1 MNLRPLPPARFLSRP
16 LAALLLA
23 LMAHPALAFELLWS
37 GHDKEAPPMPPRPV
51 VSMILEDI
59 PSERPSYPGVVVA
72 GVDVDLGF
80 STLGRLS
87 SRPVDVGDK
96 VKTGDVLAELTPDDL
111 QDNVRAARAALST
124 AEVTLET
131 ARTAEARVRDLV
143 TRKVATQAQLEQA
156 DRSLKSA
163 EAGLDQARSEL
174 ARAEDAEGFA
184 RLAAPFDGVVSA
196 VYENAG
202 AVVDAGTPVL
212 KLSDDVTREAVIDLP
227 ESAVVG
233 QPVGTEVTI
242 WLESDPRT
250 VSSGRVNRIEPLAD
264 TATRTRRLHLTMDDA
279 ADFRLNA
286 LIRAQRA
293 DAPGAVLTLPSV
305 AIAGTEA
312 APTVWVVT
320 RDGDSAT
327 VSERPVTIAGV
338 IDRATQIASGITA
351 GEEIVIRGVHSLT
364 EGQAVGRRVQ
374 P

>member
-1 MNLRPLPPARFLSRP
+1 MLRLQSTGALV
-16 LAALLLA
+16 ALLIALA
-23 LMAHPALAFELLWS
+23 GHPAAAFDLPWQ
-37 GHDKEAPPMPPRPV
+37 GRKAQAPPMPPRPV
-51 VSMILEDI
+51 VSVILHDL
-59 PSERPSYPGVVVA
+59 PSERPSYPGVVMA
-72 GVDVDLGF
+72 GIEVDLGF

-143 TRKVATQAQLEQA
+143 MRRVAPQAQLEQA
-156 DRSLKSA
+156 ERSLKSA

-196 VYENAG
+196 VFENAG
-202 AVVDAGTPVL
+202 AVVSAGTPVV
-212 KLSDDVTREAVIDLP
+212 KLSDDVMREAVIDLP
-227 ESAVVG
+227 ESAVSG
-233 QPVGTEVTI
+233 QPIGTEVTI
-242 WLESDPRT
+242 WLESDPTT
-250 VSSGRVNRIEPLAD
+250 VTSGRVNRIDPLAD
-264 TATRTRRLHLTMDDA
+264 VATRTRRLHLTMDDA

-293 DAPGAVLTLPSV
+293 DEPGTVLTVPAA

-320 RDGDSAT
+320 RDGGSAT
-327 VSERPVTIAGV
+327 VSERPVSITAIIGREA
-338 IDRATQIASGITA
+338 QIASGITA
-351 GEEIVIRGVHSLT
+351 GEEVVIRGVHSLT
-364 EGQAVGRRVQ
+364 EGQAVGRRVE

>member
-1 MNLRPLPPARFLSRP
+1 MIGRLLCARPAV
-16 LAALLLA
+16 ALMLA
-23 LMAHPALAFELLWS
+23 LMAHPAGAFELPWS
-37 GHDKEAPPMPPRPV
+37 GHDKEAPPLPPRPV
-51 VSMILEDI
+51 VSIILEDI
-59 PSERPSYPGVVVA
+59 PSARPSFPGVVVA
-72 GVDVDLGF
+72 GTEVDLGF

-87 SRPVDVGDK
+87 ARPVDVGDK
-96 VKTGDVLAELTPDDL
+96 VKTGDVLAELTPDNL
-111 QDNVRAARAALST
+111 QDNVRAARAALAT

-143 TRKVATQAQLEQA
+143 VRKVATQAQLEQA
-156 DRSLKSA
+156 ERSLKSA

-196 VYENAG
+196 VFENAG

-212 KLSDDVTREAVIDLP
+212 KLSDDVMREAVIDLP

-250 VSSGRVNRIEPLAD
+250 VSSGHVNRIEPLAD
-264 TATRTRRLHLTMDDA
+264 MATRTRRLHLTMDDA
-279 ADFRLNA
+279 ANFRLNA

-293 DAPGAVLTLPSV
+293 DEPGTVLTLPAV

-312 APTVWVVT
+312 APSVWVVT
-320 RDGDSAT
+320 RDGDRAT
-327 VSERPVTIAGV
+327 VSERPVTLTAIIGRDA
-338 IDRATQIASGITA
+338 QIASGIKA
-351 GEEIVIRGVHSLT
+351 GDEIVIRGVHSLT
-364 EGQAVGRRVQ
+364 EGQSVGRRVE